1 MSKIKQIE
9 TFQSKY
15 KQLVSLL
22 KMFRKF
28 GYDAE
33 KKEASDY
40 VQLQRYKYF
49 PINAKLFV
57 GFFAVSEK
65 VCNFVAENVI
75 TRFFMQRRILLIY
88 TGGTIGMN
96 RNPLTGALE
105 PFDFEHLLQNV
116 PELAQFDT
124 QIDTYQFDPPIDSS
138 DMTPAL
144 WTDLS
149 HCIADHYWQYDGFVV
164 LHGTDTMAYTAS
176 ALSYML
182 ENLTKPV
189 VFTGSQLPIGQLR
202 TDGKE
207 NLITSIE
214 IAAACDDEG
223 HALVPEVG
231 IYFNSHLLRGN
242 RTTKQSAEEF
252 NAFESF
258 NYPHLVDAGV
268 NITYHQ
274 ERILKPDFSKSMT
287 PYFRLDNN
295 VIIFS
300 LFPGIREDLIRHI
313 IHTPNLKAIV
323 MRTFGSGNAPQSP
336 WLLNALKEGTK
347 NGKVIVNVS
356 QCLQGAVEMSRY
368 DCGYHLQEAGVISGR
383 DMTVESAVTKLMFL
397 QSHYPDAPDTV
408 RHLMQQSICGEMT
421 I

>member
-1 MSKIKQIE
+1 MTFSSK
-9 TFQSKY
+9 
-15 KQLVSLL
+15 V
-22 KMFRKF
+22 
-28 GYDAE
+28 
-33 KKEASDY
+33 
-40 VQLQRYKYF
+40 
-49 PINAKLFV
+49 
-57 GFFAVSEK
+57 
-65 VCNFVAENVI
+65 
-75 TRFFMQRRILLIY
+75 LLIY

-96 RNPLTGALE
+96 RNPATGALE
-105 PFDFEHLLQNV
+105 PFDFEHLLNSV
-116 PELAQFDT
+116 PELKQFDT
-124 QIDTYQFDPPIDSS
+124 EIHTLQFQPPIDSS
-138 DMTPAL
+138 DMSPAR
-144 WTDLS
+144 WTQLS
-149 HCIADHYWQYDGFVV
+149 HSIADHYDQYDGFVV

-189 VFTGSQLPIGQLR
+189 IFTGSQLPIGQLR

-214 IAAACDDEG
+214 IAAAKDTEG
-223 HALVPEVG
+223 HSMVPEVG
-231 IYFNSHLLRGN
+231 IYFGGHLLRGN

-268 NITYHQ
+268 NISYH
-274 ERILKPDFSKSMT
+274 RNRMLSPDRSKPMT
-287 PYFRLDNN
+287 PHFRLDNN

-336 WLLNALKEGTK
+336 WLLNALKEGTH
-347 NGKVIVNVS
+347 NGKVIVNIS
-356 QCLQGAVEMSRY
+356 QCMQGAVEMGRY

-383 DMTVESAVTKLMFL
+383 DSTVEAAVTKLMFL
-397 QSHYPDAPDTV
+397 QSHYPDDPEEV
-408 RHLMQQSICGEMT
+408 RHYMQQSIRGEIT
-421 I
+421 L